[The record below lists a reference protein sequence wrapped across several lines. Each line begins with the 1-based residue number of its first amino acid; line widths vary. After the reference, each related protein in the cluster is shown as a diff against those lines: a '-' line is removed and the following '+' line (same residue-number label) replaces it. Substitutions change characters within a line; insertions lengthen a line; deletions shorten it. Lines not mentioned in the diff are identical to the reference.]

1 MLYEVF
7 WLVFALIVGILMS
20 LGLLGLIFSPSI
32 PVKPV
37 RITGIILSGLILL
50 TGIYFSYQWNVEK
63 KGIQN
68 LTGHFE
74 QAIKVYLEKNKKDS

>member
-32 PVKPV
+32 SVKPA

-50 TGIYFSYQWNVEK
+50 TGIYFSYQWSVEK
-63 KGIQN
+63 KGIQT
-68 LTGHFE
+68 LTGQIE
-74 QAIKVYLEKNKKDS
+74 QAIRVYLEKNKKNS